1 MGSKLEENDGVY
13 RFDYGG
19 ESYAPP
25 IIKKDGFEDDSA
37 IWTRMKRAYFND
49 AGSWKRWLPFYGPT
63 GVREVEFVGTTNGA
77 RRFQIFDLI
86 RVNEEETK
94 EKADQTIASVPNEVD
109 YEYDNGCMG
118 YHHSTKCPAS
128 YDGDSECILDMAD
141 EALHLKKRLG
151 MLFLLRN
158 CARDPRKANGL
169 NTLEGMAQERR
180 IYDLRQDEGT

>member
-1 MGSKLEENDGVY
+1 MH
-13 RFDYGG
+13 
-19 ESYAPP
+19 
-25 IIKKDGFEDDSA
+25 
-37 IWTRMKRAYFND
+37 
-49 AGSWKRWLPFYGPT
+49 
-63 GVREVEFVGTTNGA
+63 
-77 RRFQIFDLI
+77 
-86 RVNEEETK
+86 VNEEETK

-141 EALHLKKRLG
+141 EALHLKRRLG

-169 NTLEGMAQERR
+169 NTLEGMAQERC
-180 IYDLRQDEGT
+180 IYDLRYDVDRILSRHANMDLGESIYLGIKNHICMQTR